1 VNKKSFI
8 PFLGLIAFL
17 IIMGV
22 VLFSVVNGI
31 SNNLKNDEITPELS
45 DEFDRARW
53 FIIDWYSELENNGRC
68 QVFLNEIQLDNGKYS
83 LTVANNRI
91 RAVYPKGERFFKLDL
106 VKQVE
111 FFEIN
116 GVLRCRFS
124 YGKNGEYMFRIN

>member
-1 VNKKSFI
+1 
-8 PFLGLIAFL
+8 
-17 IIMGV
+17 MGV